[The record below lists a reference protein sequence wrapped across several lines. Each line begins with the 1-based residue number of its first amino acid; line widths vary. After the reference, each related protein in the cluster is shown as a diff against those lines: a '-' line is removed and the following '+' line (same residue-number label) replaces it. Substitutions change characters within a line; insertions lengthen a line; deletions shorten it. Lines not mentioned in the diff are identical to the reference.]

1 MKKGIFIVL
10 IAVVVLLAGCRSVEY
25 ITVEPEPI
33 DIEPQKQMIFDTK
46 PDNHKYNLVLE
57 IRTVEDI
64 VHNSGEYFR
73 AWTDWET
80 YALSLED
87 FIEKVQE
94 KISG

>member
-10 IAVVVLLAGCRSVEY
+10 IAVLLLLAGCRSVEY

-46 PDNHKYNLVLE
+46 PDNSSYKLILE

-80 YALSLED
+80 YALSLEE

>member
-1 MKKGIFIVL
+1 MRKYIL
-10 IAVVVLLAGCRSVEY
+10 IILLAALLLLAGCRSVEY
-25 ITVEPEPI
+25 IMVEPEPI
-33 DIEPQKQMIFDTK
+33 DIEPQKKMIFDTK
-46 PDNHKYNLVLE
+46 PDDSRYKLVIE

-87 FIEKVQE
+87 FIDNLQDLL
-94 KISG
+94 